1 MAKAK
6 PTHIRNKTGEEVFVE
21 RHQGGVMVVRNK
33 HGKVLGSYELSE
45 MPKFVKRYK
54 SLTKPGTA
62 KRA

>member
-21 RHQGGVMVVRNK
+21 RHQGGVMVVKNL
-33 HGKVLGSYELSE
+33 HGKVLGSYEIAD

-54 SLTKPGTA
+54 SLNKSGSP